1 MKAIAAVDK
10 NWGIGKD
17 GKLLAHLPGD
27 LKYFRENTLGKVLI
41 MGRKTLESLPGGKA
55 LPGRTTIVLSGDE
68 NYEPKAVE
76 GARTLLATSFDE
88 LMAML
93 LSMEFAEGIDLEEDV
108 MVCGGESVYKQF
120 FPYCNEIL
128 ITKIDEKFSADK
140 YFENLDELAI
150 SGMLKIT
157 YESEVQEDNGIKY
170 KFVKYSR

>member
-1 MKAIAAVDK
+1 MCI
-10 NWGIGKD
+10 
-17 GKLLAHLPGD
+17 
-27 LKYFRENTLGKVLI
+27 
-41 MGRKTLESLPGGKA
+41 KTLESLPGGKA

-68 NYEPKAVE
+68 NYEPKAAE

>member
-1 MKAIAAVDK
+1 
-10 NWGIGKD
+10 
-17 GKLLAHLPGD
+17 
-27 LKYFRENTLGKVLI
+27 
-41 MGRKTLESLPGGKA
+41 
-55 LPGRTTIVLSGDE
+55 
-68 NYEPKAVE
+68 
-76 GARTLLATSFDE
+76 
-88 LMAML
+88 MAML